1 MTYDHLQADCLY
13 TGISSGPNAR
23 CRVWEAFNFLRLNRN
38 VMKTLLCIS
47 ALYRCCS
54 VYFSSNV
61 CLMCRLIYAPSFSI
75 TSAFP
80 TVTDLRCF
88 HSHCILHNL
97 LINSF
102 SKRNKSICLQKKSKP
117 DNLLINSFSK
127 RNKSICLQKK
137 SKPCTEHSLTFR
149 VRRCLVI
156 ATKPVHRLQIRPT
169 VHN

>member
-23 CRVWEAFNFLRLNRN
+23 CRVWEAFTFLRLNRN

-117 DNLLINSFSK
+117 DRAS
-127 RNKSICLQKK
+127 
-137 SKPCTEHSLTFR
+137 TEHSLTFR

>member
-1 MTYDHLQADCLY
+1 MKTVHWLQIRSTVHNQRGPLLFLQVTSGSVEHRECGETHRRPWPIY
-13 TGISSGPNAR
+13 ISPR
-23 CRVWEAFNFLRLNRN
+23 LRLTQT
-38 VMKTLLCIS
+38 VMKTLLCTS

-102 SKRNKSICLQKKSKP
+102 SNRNKSICLQKTRSP
-117 DNLLINSFSK
+117 A
-127 RNKSICLQKK
+127 
-137 SKPCTEHSLTFR
+137 
-149 VRRCLVI
+149 I
-156 ATKPVHRLQIRPT
+156 AEGPRDAGVPVEIW
-169 VHN
+169 